1 MKTRN
6 VIGALSAAAIITSA
20 SLGDIQSLEL
30 PFQGDIT
37 EGFEQYE
44 IGDYPSLDVFDGS
57 GFVAAIGQEAPPV
70 PEVEIHF
77 GVTIHGIHVQAR
89 SGVRMLGTTFSDD
102 VSPAIRWNLTQPAL
116 MFGGF
121 FATNNLVPDATAFFY
136 DEDNNFLGQ
145 QPLFIPNDGNWVW
158 QGWETTGAGI
168 ARIDFFGNGQFGPGF
183 IFYDDMDYIPI
194 PAPASAVLLGAVGLI
209 ARRRRR

>member
-6 VIGALSAAAIITSA
+6 VIGALSVT
-20 SLGDIQSLEL
+20 
-30 PFQGDIT
+30 
-37 EGFEQYE
+37 
-44 IGDYPSLDVFDGS
+44 
-57 GFVAAIGQEAPPV
+57 AIGQEAPLV

-102 VSPAIRWNLTQPAL
+102 FSPGIRWNLTQPAL

-136 DEDNNFLGQ
+136 DEDDNFLGQ

-194 PAPASAVLLGAVGLI
+194 PSPASAVLLGEVGLI